1 MPTRRVVI
9 SNSKL
14 NRYGFRMLTEGA
26 DIKQYERNPILL
38 FMHNRP
44 WRGTKDEVLAIGT
57 IKNISIEGDDII
69 GELDFDMKDDYSAKI
84 AQKWDDGIY
93 KMVSVGATPIEY
105 SEDPSVLLQGQT
117 RATIT
122 KWRLDE
128 VSVVDVGAN
137 DDAIALKD
145 IEGKYITLKDAAN
158 LDFIPIIQTKKSMK
172 QIALRY
178 GLPED
183 ATEEQILAAIDAER
197 AQNKS
202 LKDESERQTL
212 AAITSAVKLA
222 VDQKRITEAQ
232 TNHFVEL
239 GKKVG
244 IESLNVTLSA
254 IEPALKPSD
263 IITGKGTQTQKVE
276 LTDKKWADLNAD
288 ERVQLRSENPEVYIK
303 MYEAEYGFKPKL

>member
-57 IKNISIEGDDII
+57 IKNILIEGDDII

-105 SEDPSVLLQGQT
+105 SEDPAVLLQGQT

-178 GLPED
+178 GLDPD
-183 ATEEQILAAIDAER
+183 STEEQILAAIDAER
-197 AQNKS
+197 AQNKT

-222 VDQKRITEAQ
+222 VQQKRITEAQ
-232 TNHFVEL
+232 SNHFIEL

-244 IESLNVTLSA
+244 IETLDVTLSA

-263 IITGKGTQTQKVE
+263 IISKGGATSKVE
-276 LTDKKWADLNAD
+276 LTDKKWADLAAD
-288 ERVQLRSENPEVYIK
+288 ERVQLRSENPEAYVK
-303 MYEAEYGFKPKL
+303 VYEAEYGFKPKL